1 MMDLAVSRKLIEFL
15 LEKSNNMTYIL
26 IQNNNGGVMKES
38 VLKFVV
44 ISLLSLLMVSC
55 GANKEITR
63 YENTDNS
70 QKNLPH
76 GGIVSEMLEQARE
89 FYVTAISFQNQNNPS
104 EAVTNYES
112 ALRII
117 NNLSY
122 YPGIDENEAY
132 VELEKS
138 IIDDYRRYVDGLT
151 DLPEEVSFSA
161 LEEWLGKT
169 LPEIQTNWSENKNS
183 SPVIVPADI
192 PLEINPLVEQWIEY
206 YTGRGSK
213 YIRLWLSRSGK
224 YFPMMTKIFAEEKL
238 PQQLVYLSMIESGLN
253 PTARSWASAVGLWQF
268 IKSTGRMYGLESDFY
283 FDERRDPEKSTRAA
297 ARHLKDLYTNLGDWY
312 LALASYNAGEGR
324 IIRAIRRSG
333 NTNFWDIMNFL
344 PKETRSYVPQ
354 YIAVCLIAMNPEKYG
369 ISDIYYEKPH
379 EYNIYKVDGAIDLN
393 YLAQSA
399 NIPVETLQDMNPE
412 LTQYST
418 PLNFS
423 GGYPLKIPENN
434 YNTFA
439 ENMKNVPE
447 YARRNYLVHTVKK
460 GETLT
465 KIATRYG
472 VSKNDLADANNI
484 STKTKLSRGVKL
496 RIPVTNISTG
506 DFAYDSNVETADENN
521 ENENG
526 EYVSPYLSLNNQS
539 TGEVNEEG
547 ETVSTEAG
555 TNDVVSETIL
565 NSKPLIPVGNVAVT
579 YRVKKNDSLL
589 GIAELFN
596 TRVTDIRTW
605 NNIPYT
611 ATIAIGQSLTMYV
624 PEAKK
629 EFYASLDNQTPVEK
643 TIIKNTFSKKTAN
656 AWVYHRINRGDNL
669 NSIAAKYGVSISE
682 IKEWNNLRSNKILL
696 GTRLKI
702 FSDKT
707 SNYLASNDNIKT
719 QKKSALFKYKIKRG
733 DNIGALAQKFG
744 VTATQIRRWNGL
756 TSNKLLAGKSLKIY
770 SGDNSSSLG
779 DVTTKTPATVNY
791 YKVKSGDTIGKVAKL
806 YRVPSASIIKWNNIR
821 NNKILVGQKLKIYS
835 DFSVN
840 DLQTKTNR
848 NTNKNSTKVYT
859 VRKGDT
865 LYSIATNYNLS
876 VNKLKSVNRISDNKI
891 VVGQKIRLE

>member
-1 MMDLAVSRKLIEFL
+1 MP
-15 LEKSNNMTYIL
+15 YIL
-26 IQNNNGGVMKES
+26 IQNNNGGIMKET
-38 VLKFVV
+38 VLKFFV
-44 ISLLSLLMVSC
+44 ISLFSLILVSC

-63 YENTDNS
+63 YENSDSS
-70 QKNLPH
+70 QKNLLH

-138 IIDDYRRYVDGLT
+138 IIEDYRRYVDGLT

-169 LPEIQTNWSENKNS
+169 LPEIQTNWSENKSS
-183 SPVIVPADI
+183 SPVIIPADI
-192 PLEINPLVEQWIEY
+192 PLEINPLVEQWLEY
-206 YTGRGSK
+206 YSGRGSK

-283 FDERRDPEKSTRAA
+283 FDERRDPAKSTRAA

-324 IIRAIRRSG
+324 ITRAIRRSG
-333 NTNFWDIMNFL
+333 NTNFWDIINFL

-379 EYNIYKVDGAIDLN
+379 DYEIHKIDGAIDLN

-418 PLNFS
+418 PLNYS
-423 GGYPLKIPENN
+423 GGYPLKIPKGSF
-434 YNTFA
+434 NTFA

-460 GETLT
+460 GETLA
-465 KIATRYG
+465 KIASRYG
-472 VSKNDLADANNI
+472 VSRDDLADANNI
-484 STKTKLSRGVKL
+484 STKIKLSRGVRL
-496 RIPVTNISTG
+496 RIPVTNISTD
-506 DFAYDSNVETADENN
+506 DFAYDSNIETADENN
-521 ENENG
+521 QNENG
-526 EYVSPYLSLNNQS
+526 EYVSPYLSLNHQS
-539 TGEVNEEG
+539 NGEVNEEG
-547 ETVSTEAG
+547 ETVSTEGAA
-555 TNDVVSETIL
+555 NDVVNEKNL
-565 NSKPLIPVGNVAVT
+565 VSKPFIPVGSVAVT

-611 ATIAIGQSLTMYV
+611 ATIAIGQNLIMYV

-643 TIIKNTFSKKTAN
+643 TIIRNTFSKKTTN
-656 AWVYHRINRGDNL
+656 AWVYHRVIRGENL

-682 IKEWNNLRSNKILL
+682 IKEWNNLRGNKILL

-702 FSDKT
+702 FSDRT
-707 SNYLASNDNIKT
+707 SNYLVSNDNVKS
-719 QKKSALFKYKIKRG
+719 QKKSTLFKYKIKSG
-733 DNIGALAQKFG
+733 DTIGELAQKFG
-744 VTATQIRRWNGL
+744 VTATQIRKWNGL
-756 TSNKLLAGKSLKIY
+756 ASNKLMAGKTLKIY
-770 SGDNSSSLG
+770 SGDNLSSLG

-791 YKVKSGDTIGKVAKL
+791 YKVKSGDTIGKIARL
-806 YRVPSASIIKWNNIR
+806 YRVYSASIINWNDIR
-821 NNKILVGQKLKIYS
+821 NNKIFAGQKLKIYS
-835 DFSVN
+835 DYSTN

-848 NTNKNSTKVYT
+848 NTSKSSAKVHT
-859 VRKGDT
+859 VRKGET
-865 LYSIATNYNLS
+865 LFSIATNYSLS
-876 VNKLKSVNRISDNKI
+876 VDKLKSINRISDNKI

>member
-1 MMDLAVSRKLIEFL
+1 
-15 LEKSNNMTYIL
+15 
-26 IQNNNGGVMKES
+26 MKES
-38 VLKFVV
+38 LLKFFV
-44 ISLLSLLMVSC
+44 ISLLSLLISSC

-63 YENTDNS
+63 YENIDNS

-89 FYVTAISFQNQNNPS
+89 FYVAAISFQNQNNPS
-104 EAVTNYES
+104 KAVTNYES

-138 IIDDYRRYVDGLT
+138 VIDDYRRYVDGLT

-169 LPEIQTNWSENKNS
+169 LPEIQTNWTQDKK
-183 SPVIVPADI
+183 SPPIIIPADI
-192 PLEINPLVEQWIEY
+192 PLEINPLVEQWIDY

-297 ARHLKDLYTNLGDWY
+297 ARHLKDLYTDLGDWY

-324 IIRAIRRSG
+324 INRAVRRSG

-369 ISDIYYEKPH
+369 ISDISYEKPH
-379 EYNIYKVDGAIDLN
+379 ECDIYKVDGAIDLN
-393 YLAQSA
+393 FLAQSA

-418 PLNFS
+418 PLNYS
-423 GGYPLKIPENN
+423 GGYPLKIPKSS

-447 YARRNYLVHTVKK
+447 YAKRNYLVHTVKK
-460 GETLT
+460 GETLA
-465 KIATRYG
+465 KIASRYG
-472 VSKNDLADANNI
+472 VSRDDLADANNI
-484 STKTKLSRGVKL
+484 STKTKLSRGIKL
-496 RIPVTNISTG
+496 KIPVTNIPAQ
-506 DFAYDSNVETADENN
+506 DFAFDSNVETADENN
-521 ENENG
+521 QSDND
-526 EYVSPYLSLNNQS
+526 EYVSPYLSLNNNKNS
-539 TGEVNEEG
+539 GVGNDEE
-547 ETVSTEAG
+547 ETVSNDAEL
-555 TNDVVSETIL
+555 NDVISES
-565 NSKPLIPVGNVAVT
+565 NSDSKPLIPVGTVAVT

-624 PEAKK
+624 PESKK
-629 EFYASLDNQTPVEK
+629 DYYASLDNQTSVEK
-643 TIIKNTFSKKTAN
+643 TILKNTFSKKTAN
-656 AWVYHRINRGDNL
+656 AWVYHRVTRGENL
-669 NSIAAKYGVSISE
+669 KSIAAKYGVSISE

-702 FSDKT
+702 SSDRT
-707 SNYLASNDNIKT
+707 SNYFTSNDNVKT
-719 QKKSALFKYKIKRG
+719 QKKTALFSYKVKRG
-733 DNIGALAQKFG
+733 DNIGEVAQKFG
-744 VTATQIRRWNGL
+744 VTATQIRNWNGL
-756 TSNKLLAGKSLKIY
+756 TSNKLIAGKTLKIY
-770 SGDNSSSLG
+770 TGDNSSSLG

-791 YKVKSGDTIGKVAKL
+791 YKVKSGDTIGKIAKL
-806 YRVPSASIIKWNNIR
+806 YNVSSSSIIKWNDIR
-821 NNKILVGQKLKIYS
+821 NNRIFAGQKLKIYS

-848 NTNKNSTKVYT
+848 NTNKNSAKIYT

-865 LYSIATNYNLS
+865 LYSIATNYSLS
-876 VNKLKSVNRISDNKI
+876 VDKLKSINKISENKI